1 MAMVEYNESVILASL
16 NAFWI
21 DPADGLL
28 KNIPSLTDIGEIGEE
43 SEKKE
48 KTNLSDRIKKYADG
62 MQDAPDKTLVGQD
75 IPFQAQGSKYYQDYV
90 DQQAFYKIMREKR
103 EVHIVIKWED
113 GSSNSFL
120 FKPLGFKL
128 QSPNQAE
135 WRMFEIP
142 GSQNTRVLWSVD
154 VTGPDTVAA
163 AATIQLTA
171 ATDPVDLEL
180 DVGEAFTWSSSDELI
195 ATVDAATGEVTGVAA
210 GEVQIMAEIRG
221 VVGYHTVTVTA

>member
-21 DPADGLL
+21 DPTDGTL

-48 KTNLSDRIKKYADG
+48 KTNLSDQIKKYADG
-62 MQDAPDKTLVGQD
+62 MQDAPDKSLIGQD
-75 IPFQAQGSKYYQDYV
+75 IPYQAQTSNYYQDYV

-103 EVHIVIKWED
+103 EVHIVIKFED
-113 GSSNSFL
+113 GKDVSFL
-120 FKPLGFKL
+120 FKPLGFKF

-142 GSQNTRVLWSVD
+142 GSQNTRTLWGVD
-154 VTGPDTVAA
+154 ITGSDTVAA
-163 AATIQLTA
+163 NSTIDLAA
-171 ATDPVDLEL
+171 ATDPTDLTLET
-180 DVGEAFTWSSSDELI
+180 GETFTWSSSNDNI
-195 ATVDAATGEVTGVAA
+195 ATVDSSGVVSGVAA
-210 GEVQIMAEIRG
+210 GEVDIMAEIRG
-221 VVGYHTVTVTA
+221 VVGHHTVTVTA